1 MKDSHLTLRL
11 SADLARALARW
22 ARARGVPKSQV
33 AREAVARYLEP
44 GVPGVPGVPGGPT
57 VRPSGLTA
65 GGLAQRW
72 GSLPRLLPAEAADL
86 ATDIAKARDALPP
99 VGTPWA

>member
-11 SADLARALARW
+11 PARLARALARW

-44 GVPGVPGVPGGPT
+44 GLPADPA
-57 VRPSGLTA
+57 VRHARLTA
-65 GGLAQRW
+65 EGLAERW
-72 GSLPRLLPAEAADL
+72 RSLPRLRPEEAADL
-86 ATDIAKARDALPP
+86 AADIAKARDALPP